1 MTIAKTKL
9 EKEHENCQTLNE
21 KLKQSEARCKELS
34 TAANKFAEV
43 ETERND
49 LVKKVR
55 SHKSELSQV
64 KEEAHRSQ
72 SEMQEEFTRKIAS
85 YERIEIEFQSYKK
98 TVSVKMAQYD
108 QLDEDVYR
116 LRAENEELKLKN
128 ERMQKRL
135 ADKEMAAAKRLADE

>member
-1 MTIAKTKL
+1 
-9 EKEHENCQTLNE
+9 
-21 KLKQSEARCKELS
+21 
-34 TAANKFAEV
+34 
-43 ETERND
+43 
-49 LVKKVR
+49 
-55 SHKSELSQV
+55 
-64 KEEAHRSQ
+64 
-72 SEMQEEFTRKIAS
+72 MQEEFTRKIAS

-135 ADKEMAAAKRLADE
+135 ADKEMEIKELEKAN